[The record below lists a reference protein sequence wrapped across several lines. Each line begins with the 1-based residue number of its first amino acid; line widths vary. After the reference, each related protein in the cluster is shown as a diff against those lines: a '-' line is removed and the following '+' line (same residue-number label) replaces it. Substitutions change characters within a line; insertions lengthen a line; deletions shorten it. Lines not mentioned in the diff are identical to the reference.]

1 MVFTKSDA
9 RVLSE
14 KVEKQFK
21 YWFPSKSKSIKE
33 QKYYISFV
41 GYLDAVID
49 QEIPTRYLQHKRQV
63 DLGLEPTTD
72 KYCRLCRTIVEDIV
86 HVISGYLRVSERYY
100 LPLRHDT
107 VAKYVLKTVIIK
119 NHPDYRYQ
127 ESREPEYVKKKQ
139 KKIEY
144 WQNLPI
150 KTTMK
155 VPHNKPDLIIWDQ
168 SKKICTHYDRV

>member
-1 MVFTKSDA
+1 MVNTKSDA
-9 RVLSE
+9 RVLPE

-49 QEIPTRYLQHKRQV
+49 QEIPTRYLQHKRLV

-72 KYCRLCRTIVEDIV
+72 KNCRLCRTIVEDV
-86 HVISGYLRVSERYY
+86 VYVISGCPRMSERYY
-100 LPLRHDT
+100 LPLRHDSL
-107 VAKYVLKTVIIK
+107 ANYVLKVVIIK

-127 ESREPEYVKKKQ
+127 ESREPEYVKKTEN
-139 KKIEY
+139 IEY
-144 WQNLPI
+144 CRNLLI
-150 KTTMK
+150 ETTMK